1 MRRLDSIPKPSLDSI
16 RHSLRPFESTL
27 GYPQGADFFSEG
39 APSRSVFV
47 LTSGI
52 VRLRRTSADGR
63 HALLGMR
70 TTGAVPG
77 AVDALVGAP
86 HTATATA
93 LTRCDAYR
101 LSSQAFHDLVQNDPA
116 FSWYVHHL
124 QCYENHEA
132 LDRIAGLSCLSA
144 RERLDAFLASL
155 IEEFRVPANGG
166 EVPLHD
172 HELAHFIA
180 VTPSYLSRLIR
191 QLVDE
196 GRLHRAGG
204 ALYLNERLASAR

>member
-16 RHSLRPFESTL
+16 RLSLRPFEATL
-27 GYPQGADFFSEG
+27 GYPRGAEFFAEG
-39 APSRSVFV
+39 APARSVFV
-47 LTSGI
+47 LTAGI
-52 VRLRRTSADGR
+52 VRLRRSSADGR

-70 TTGAVPG
+70 TTGAMPG

-86 HTATATA
+86 YTMTATA
-93 LTRCDAYR
+93 LTRCEAYR
-101 LSSQAFHDLVQNDPA
+101 LSGQAFHDLVRNDPA

-144 RERLDAFLASL
+144 RERLDAFLESL
-155 IEEFRVPANGG
+155 SDEFNVPPTGG
-166 EVPLHD
+166 EVPLRD
-172 HELAHFIA
+172 RELAHFIA
-180 VTPSYLSRLIR
+180 VTPSYLSRLLR
-191 QLVDE
+191 KLADE

-204 ALYLNERLASAR
+204 VLYLNEPVASVR